1 MRESFKISKFQ
12 NFMQWEY
19 GTFKLGDY
27 DIVTWLHDIVRVAL
41 GSHHSRPQSSTVFF
55 KLRLV

>member
-27 DIVTWLHDIVRVAL
+27 DIVT
-41 GSHHSRPQSSTVFF
+41 
-55 KLRLV
+55 